1 RRGQAA
7 LPAGLGDRL
16 LVRPDPEPLPP
27 QADRRRHLARQRPG
41 PAQAASGS
49 WREGSVPALFNWW
62 WLAFVVSSFADQ
74 ASWRGSVGAESI
86 SELQLSAVL
95 FLIADVASLV
105 SGILAVKVI
114 SRTTAR
120 QEARAARVLGSPG

>member
-1 RRGQAA
+1 MGKLRY
-7 LPAGLGDRL
+7 
-16 LVRPDPEPLPP
+16 
-27 QADRRRHLARQRPG
+27 RPG
-41 PAQAASGS
+41 WAIGSWFVPILSLFRPKRIADDIWRGSDPDRPQAASGS

-86 SELQLSAVL
+86 SELQLSTVL

-120 QEARAARVLGSPG
+120 QEARAARALGSPG